1 MGYSRK
7 LFPMKTKE
15 IKKGGSLREISPL
28 TVGSSPTCD
37 TCFVYSKA

>member
-15 IKKGGSLREISPL
+15 IKKGGSLREKTTL
-28 TVGSSPTCD
+28 KVG
-37 TCFVYSKA
+37 YSVT